1 MSPSRP
7 RWFKMSVA
15 AIHRVG
21 ALKGRHASKIAK
33 GTNPHGAVLLFD
45 ARLASPDSQ
54 RRTATVAGATATAD
68 NTRSSRTRHSSRN
81 SFRFYQSSSGR
92 KLPVGAEV
100 LSGHE
105 SSQTAP
111 RG

>member
-7 RWFKMSVA
+7 PWFRMSVD

-21 ALKGRHASKIAK
+21 ALEGGGRHASKIAK
-33 GTNPHGAVLLFD
+33 GANPHCAVLFFD

-54 RRTATVAGATATAD
+54 RRTATAAGATAG
-68 NTRSSRTRHSSRN
+68 NTRSSRTRNSSRN
-81 SFRFYQSSSGR
+81 SLRFYQSSSGR
-92 KLPVGAEV
+92 KLPVGGEV
-100 LSGHE
+100 FSGHE
-105 SSQTAP
+105 SSQTAA

>member
-7 RWFKMSVA
+7 RWFRMSVA

-21 ALKGRHASKIAK
+21 ALEGGRHASKIAK
-33 GTNPHGAVLLFD
+33 GTNPHGAVLFFD

-54 RRTATVAGATATAD
+54 RRTATVAGATAG
-68 NTRSSRTRHSSRN
+68 NTRSSRTRNSSRN

-105 SSQTAP
+105 SSQPAA